1 MRLAGVRLAR
11 FVPRLFRID
20 YLEEILANRLNLHID
35 ESGNQDLSE
44 GRYIVAVV
52 LHDHSSDIATPIN
65 RYEERLAAADLPDVP
80 FHGKD
85 LLHGNER
92 YSIVTPGDRKRLLA
106 QFARFVRELPIS
118 FFTLQYDTS
127 NVHNRNELEARIR
140 RDLASLVFARLA
152 FFQEFEMIAV
162 YYDNGQSAVSIALHD
177 ALDYVLAKTL
187 PITAMQTRML
197 AGFSRSQITS
207 ALLLEP
213 PMPTMPVNQPRRM
226 NAFSETAV
234 ASSSRSRNNWTGKSS
249 SKSAE

>member
-1 MRLAGVRLAR
+1 MAR

-106 QFARFVRELPIS
+106 QFARLVRELPIS

-152 FFQEFEMIAV
+152 FFQEFETIAV
-162 YYDNGQSAVSIALHD
+162 YYDNGQSVVNIAIHD
-177 ALDYVLAKTL
+177 APDLPSEAHGQKCRWSSDTCTCPSS
-187 PITAMQTRML
+187 PITTTPIPCGAASSRRQAEV
-197 AGFSRSQITS
+197 AGFSPTTTAAASARRSACI
-207 ALLLEP
+207 
-213 PMPTMPVNQPRRM
+213 R
-226 NAFSETAV
+226 SESSQT
-234 ASSSRSRNNWTGKSS
+234 SSSPAKR
-249 SKSAE
+249 